1 MYKLTLVLLFALFSL
16 IFAIPEQVVPV
27 KINKLEKR
35 DVSRRAL
42 SNYGTYGTGIP
53 YVPSLVGTNACG
65 IPTNDKQVVVAI
77 PSPIF
82 NNDTDGTHCGETA
95 WVFGRIGSYFYDW
108 IEATVVDY
116 CRGET
121 VNDTRCDSD
130 NSTTIGLSPT
140 LWGFLNDTSVHVNG
154 SADEIYVYW
163 GM

>member
-1 MYKLTLVLLFALFSL
+1 
-16 IFAIPEQVVPV
+16 
-27 KINKLEKR
+27 
-35 DVSRRAL
+35 
-42 SNYGTYGTGIP
+42 
-53 YVPSLVGTNACG
+53 LVGTNACG

-82 NNDTDGTHCGETA
+82 NNDTDGTHCGEVHSSLIPNMTVLDASLQTA

-130 NSTTIGLSPT
+130 NSTTIGKWRNISTSDYFYSLH
-140 LWGFLNDTSVHVNG
+140 FLCRAVSYSVG
-154 SADEIYVYW
+154 IFK
-163 GM
+163 